1 MSYGLKYTIPFKTIS
16 EVSCVINIEVK
27 DFVGTPTELIAG
39 ATPIRIDTDTAD
51 VLTPIRSSSATI
63 EVFGSDYLQDI
74 YTNDPQGIKVS
85 YYKNSVLQWVGYVI
99 QETFSQDF
107 SNINFT
113 YEIECVSALST
124 LRSKRYDLAS
134 DNATFIALI
143 KRARDLAGYSD
154 VYLTSTITTEAQN
167 IYEVA
172 EVASGNF
179 YDELGEAMTYYEILE
194 EIAKYLGCT
203 FTHHGGSLLLIDHIA
218 VRQGM
223 SGYHKYVGD
232 VRTTVTLSDSKSITG
247 DDYRAT
253 GAKLNRIPGR
263 NKIAINCSLYE
274 IENLIPDIEEGLRLG
289 LGKTVTSWLHGSGDY
304 PTHTLVTVPAVYSF
318 GYDTVQTVNYGLFE
332 KSSKLTKVVRY
343 TSDSV
348 PNRLNFDTELRIQNY
363 WNHAAHDAGNH
374 FTSSDWVMKL
384 SSPDNIFIHD
394 KVYFSF
400 YADVMTNV
408 EGTTVS
414 SGYGQSES
422 IDTGLIMVE
431 PWDTATSDITWPLR
445 LKLKIG
451 KHYYNG
457 TAWTETESTF
467 NAGIEIKKDEKK
479 FGRFIP
485 IKDTNDYTLGI
496 GNLSGYVINP
506 PSQAISGKLELTIYA
521 LWPSDF
527 NFNVAHPYGAKYT
540 FMKNI
545 RLEYAVQDLEG
556 IYDFTQKERED
567 VIYESDISTDYT
579 DPADDIDLK
588 ICTNVDDKLSLS
600 SVMVGG
606 VFMESATIGSLSF
619 TGIPEEGLIARASQ
633 VYGSPRLN
641 ITPTLTNTLTP
652 YSVVTEPHTGKTYV
666 VAGGEEDSKME
677 SCTYNLIEL

>member
-51 VLTPIRSSSATI
+51 VLIPIRSSSATI

-74 YTNDPQGIKVS
+74 YTNDSQGIKVS

-134 DNATFIALI
+134 NNATFIALI

-154 VYLTSTITTEAQN
+154 CYLTSTITTGAQN

-172 EVASGNF
+172 EVAAGNF

-232 VRTTVTLSDSKSITG
+232 ARTSVTLSNSKAITG
-247 DDYRAT
+247 DDYKAT

-289 LGKTVTSWLHGSGDY
+289 LGKTTYSWQRGDF
-304 PTHTLVTVPAVYSF
+304 PTNTIVTVPAVYSL
-318 GYDTVQTVNYGLFE
+318 GYNTVQTAYYGLLD
-332 KSSKLTKVVRY
+332 KGSSLTKVVRY
-343 TSDSV
+343 TSDNI
-348 PNRLNFDTELRIQNY
+348 PNKLNFDTELRIQNY

-384 SSPDNIFIHD
+384 SSPDNIFIHN

-400 YADVMTNV
+400 FCEVMANM

-414 SGYGQSES
+414 SGYNKSES
-422 IDTGLIMVE
+422 IDTGLIMLE
-431 PWDTATSDITWPLR
+431 PWSTAFSTTTWQ
-445 LKLKIG
+445 LKLKLRIG
-451 KHYYNG
+451 SHYYNG
-457 TAWTETESTF
+457 TTWTTTDSTF
-467 NAGIEIKKDEKK
+467 NAAIEIAEDEKK
-479 FGRFIP
+479 YGRFIP
-485 IKDTNDYTLGI
+485 VKDTNDYTLGI
-496 GNLSGYVINP
+496 GNLSGYIINP
-506 PSQAISGKLELTIYA
+506 PSQSISGGLELTIYA
-521 LWPSDF
+521 LWPTDFDQSPSSD
-527 NFNVAHPYGAKYT
+527 YGVKFT
-540 FMKNI
+540 FMRDI
-545 RLEYAVQDLEG
+545 RLEYAVQDLDG

-567 VIYESDISTDYT
+567 VIYESDISADYT
-579 DPADDIDLK
+579 DQADDIDLK

-606 VFMESATIGSLSF
+606 TFMENATISSLSF
-619 TGIPEEGLIARASQ
+619 TGIPEEGLIERASQ

-666 VAGGEEDSKME
+666 VAGGEEDAKME